1 MANPNTYLYFNKISS
16 VTYIK
21 FQLSRVRRPISMND
35 QMQPNPADEDDTG
48 IGLCG
53 WVLTS
58 LSLGN
63 LS

>member
-1 MANPNTYLYFNKISS
+1 
-16 VTYIK
+16 
-21 FQLSRVRRPISMND
+21 MND